1 MTTED
6 PMRHRWLAVSFAL
19 CATATA
25 TLLVNHPSG
34 AAGTFAD
41 TLRSEAS
48 RQLTDA
54 LVHGGFIVTLCA
66 LMVCFT
72 IWSRMLGS
80 QRVAVVVGMVSFC
93 VGCGTLIAS
102 MILDGFVLP
111 ALAARFVGADAAQ
124 GADVARPLFILCGTL
139 IRFLMPWG
147 LALQS
152 VAMFSWSQILLRMGG
167 TARAAGVF
175 GAVCAVTVLT
185 VFVAFTNLSAH
196 ILLGTILI
204 HVIWYAGLAV
214 SLAREGKARSR
225 RVQGG

>member
-6 PMRHRWLAVSFAL
+6 SIRHRWLAVSFAL
-19 CATATA
+19 CGTATA
-25 TLLVNHPSG
+25 ALLVNHPSG

-41 TLRSEAS
+41 TLRAEAS
-48 RQLTDA
+48 HQLADA
-54 LVHGGFIVTLCA
+54 LVHGGFIITLCA

-102 MILDGFVLP
+102 MILDGFVSP
-111 ALAARFVGADAAQ
+111 ALAARFVGAGSAEGLAM
-124 GADVARPLFILCGTL
+124 ARPLLILCGTL

-152 VAMFSWSQILLRMGG
+152 VAMFSWSLVLLRMGG
-167 TARAAGVF
+167 IARVAGVF
-175 GAVCAVTVLT
+175 GVVSAVTVLT
-185 VFVAFTNLSAH
+185 VFLAFANLSGH
-196 ILLGTILI
+196 VLLGVLLV
-204 HVIWYAGLAV
+204 HVIWYAGIAV
-214 SLAREGKARSR
+214 SLAHTGRAISR
-225 RVQGG
+225 RV